1 MEIYQ
6 MLLVGIAGLIGLS
19 MVWPNITT
27 IHARMVKS
35 TNTVPTPEEDFM
47 RIIAGWNAF
56 KGQCE
61 EAGLD
66 DVCEKLYD
74 IFPMLI
80 DADGAD
86 LPDQDQD
93 KEVNDEEVND
103 E

>member
-6 MLLVGIAGLIGLS
+6 MVLVGIAGLIGLS
-19 MVWPNITT
+19 MVWPKM
-27 IHARMVKS
+27 AALVKS
-35 TNTVPTPEEDFM
+35 TNTIPTPEEDFM

-66 DVCEKLYD
+66 DVCEKLYE

-80 DADGAD
+80 DSDRAD

-93 KEVNDEEVND
+93 EEVND

>member
-19 MVWPNITT
+19 MAWPKITT
-27 IHARMVKS
+27 MVKGAS
-35 TNTVPTPEEDFM
+35 VTPSPEEDFM

-66 DVCEKLYD
+66 NVCEKLCE

-80 DADGAD
+80 DANGAD

>member
-6 MLLVGIAGLIGLS
+6 MVLVGIAGLIGLS
-19 MVWPNITT
+19 MVWPKMT
-27 IHARMVKS
+27 AMVKGAS
-35 TNTVPTPEEDFM
+35 TTPTPEEDFM

-66 DVCEKLYD
+66 SVCEKLYE

-80 DADGAD
+80 DADTAE
-86 LPDQDQD
+86 LPDQD
-93 KEVNDEEVND
+93 KEISDE
-103 E
+103 